1 MRRPNHASRFEG
13 IAKTNLQASRV
24 SDTESLQSQVNKA
37 AKKRLSLS
45 GLEILHG
52 RQTYD
57 REGAAKTATTTIPI
71 VFVIAQ
77 DPVRLGLVASLAR
90 PGGNMTGISF
100 LSGEVTAKRL
110 ELLRELVPAATRVA
124 VLVDPANATYAEIT
138 VRETGAAA
146 RSVGLQI
153 QVLKAS
159 TIG

>member
-1 MRRPNHASRFEG
+1 MSVLSSSTTAVHTFGRLTSNCAIRAARKRCHAQPVEQPTKFDLSVNLRPRRRGENSNHD
-13 IAKTNLQASRV
+13 NPH
-24 SDTESLQSQVNKA
+24 
-37 AKKRLSLS
+37 RLR
-45 GLEILHG
+45 H
-52 RQTYD
+52 R
-57 REGAAKTATTTIPI
+57 P
-71 VFVIAQ
+71 
-77 DPVRLGLVASLAR
+77 R
-90 PGGNMTGISF
+90 PGPSRSGRKSRAAGRKLTGISF

>member
-1 MRRPNHASRFEG
+1 
-13 IAKTNLQASRV
+13 
-24 SDTESLQSQVNKA
+24 
-37 AKKRLSLS
+37 
-45 GLEILHG
+45 
-52 RQTYD
+52 
-57 REGAAKTATTTIPI
+57 
-71 VFVIAQ
+71 
-77 DPVRLGLVASLAR
+77 
-90 PGGNMTGISF
+90 MTGISF

>member
-1 MRRPNHASRFEG
+1 MPLSMSVLSSSTTAVHTFGRLTSNCAIRAARKRCHAQPVEQPTKFDLIVNLRPRRRGENSNHD
-13 IAKTNLQASRV
+13 NPH
-24 SDTESLQSQVNKA
+24 
-37 AKKRLSLS
+37 RL
-45 GLEILHG
+45 
-52 RQTYD
+52 
-57 REGAAKTATTTIPI
+57 
-71 VFVIAQ
+71 VIAQ

-146 RSVGLQI
+146 RSIGLQI